1 MKIRIRHTLMT
12 CSIPRYGCGVDVV
25 IGGTAMMMNLLS
37 VGVLSET
44 EDSGQIST
52 SLWLIKPTVGDEI
65 YSPPSS
71 ATQQDPSLFEII
83 SRVGDGLP
91 CCFACQKNRRSS
103 NHGRSNTKKKA
114 DYWNDSAEAV
124 SEELDAVGEDQPTWL
139 IVICREIMLFCSLV
153 WQGGEGRSSSLE

>member
-1 MKIRIRHTLMT
+1 MT
-12 CSIPRYGCGVDVV
+12 CSIPRYERGVDVV
-25 IGGTAMMMNLLS
+25 VGGTAMMMNLLS

-44 EDSGQIST
+44 EDSGEIST
-52 SLWLIKPTVGDEI
+52 SLWLIKSTVGDEI

-114 DYWNDSAEAV
+114 DDWNDSAEAV
-124 SEELDAVGEDQPTWL
+124 SEELDAVGEPADMVDYDMSGNYALLLVGLARRRRAL
-139 IVICREIMLFCSLV
+139 IKSWIIFEFFKA
-153 WQGGEGRSSSLE
+153 